1 MEKANGKGK
10 GECKG
15 KVDFTISIKREGKW
29 YVAHC
34 VELDVAS
41 QGRTVDEAHKNI
53 KEAVQLYLEENPE
66 QVCLLKEPVRIE
78 SISTYVRP
86 SHTVC

>member
-1 MEKANGKGK
+1 MAE
-10 GECKG
+10 G
-15 KVDFTISIKREGKW
+15 KVNFTASIKKEGKW

-41 QGRTVDEAHKNI
+41 QGKTQEEAEKNI

-66 QVCLLKEPVRIE
+66 LISILKYPAKVEKL
-78 SISTYVRP
+78 TL
-86 SHTVC
+86 TVAN

>member
-1 MEKANGKGK
+1 MKKAN
-10 GECKG
+10 G
-15 KVDFTISIKREGKW
+15 KVDFTVSIKKEDKW
-29 YVAHC
+29 FVAHC

-41 QGRTVDEAHKNI
+41 QGRTVAEAQKNI

-78 SISTYVRP
+78 SVSTYVKP
-86 SHTVC
+86 SRTVC

>member
-1 MEKANGKGK
+1 MAEKI
-10 GECKG
+10 
-15 KVDFTISIKREGKW
+15 DFTVSVKKEGKW

-41 QGRTVDEAHKNI
+41 QGETLEEAEKNI

-66 QVCLLKEPVRIE
+66 LICTLKAPTKIE
-78 SISTYVRP
+78 SISTYVK
-86 SHTVC
+86 TAGTIC